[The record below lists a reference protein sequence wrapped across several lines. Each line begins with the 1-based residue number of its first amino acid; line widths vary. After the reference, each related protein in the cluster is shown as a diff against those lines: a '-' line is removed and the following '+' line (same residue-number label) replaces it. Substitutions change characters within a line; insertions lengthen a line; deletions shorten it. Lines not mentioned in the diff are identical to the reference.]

1 MTRNRYTWPVEIALR
16 GPFLTQSTSAGKS
29 GLDAVLAVDPQSNKY
44 QLPGTLIR
52 GRLRHALG
60 ELTDCEVIASSDVDA
75 WFGEGSDDARN
86 GPGRYDP
93 RRRRIHISD
102 FIGPPQVEKQPRTRI
117 RISPVTGAVW
127 LGMMQLIE
135 SPFSA
140 GEAVPFKGEVSAVCD
155 EDEANAFRQLMD
167 IGLRWNAAFG
177 ADTGIGFGQVQTVTI
192 DEPTVDHLAA
202 ATPTESNAT
211 EIWLAVEPQEPFVV
225 AKRRVTGNTFDSSEV
240 IPGAVLKG
248 MVADAIRQWTGHTDL
263 DVTHVGGA
271 FADLGTALGAITF
284 SHAFPSKIGE
294 RPVEP
299 PRSLVW
305 AGDNWCDALA
315 VEKSFLVK
323 VKVQGED
330 EIKARAP
337 AFATDWK
344 DNFLKMVRAEFGWP
358 TLKHDLR
365 VRTEIDRK
373 TRKAADQQLF
383 AYELIVP
390 DKECRWLAKV
400 DLSAVPEDRRAAVV
414 AQIEHL
420 CSNEFRNLGKTKAR
434 VRISLLKERPERASK
449 SKAQVDGLVAVT
461 LQTPA
466 LIGNP
471 TTIDMTEP
479 ESTLKNFYSDY
490 WKDVSG
496 GSLEL
501 VRFFASQSLA
511 GGYLAYR
518 FQPNKPY
525 RPFFL
530 TDTGSVFLLKVKDQ
544 GVADTCRD
552 EWNQR
557 GLPSGKWVQ
566 DNIGDDWKNNPFRR
580 EEGYG
585 EVAIDLDCH
594 VKKSPKEVFGSIE
607 EIGDE

>member
-1 MTRNRYTWPVEIALR
+1 MCEP
-16 GPFLTQSTSAGKS
+16 
-29 GLDAVLAVDPQSNKY
+29 DAVN
-44 QLPGTLIR
+44 
-52 GRLRHALG
+52 
-60 ELTDCEVIASSDVDA
+60 A
-75 WFGEGSDDARN
+75 WFGERSDDARN

-102 FIGPPQVEKQPRTRI
+102 FTGPPQVEKQPRTRI

-155 EDEANAFRQLMD
+155 EDEANAFRQLLD
-167 IGLRWNAAFG
+167 TGLRWNAAFG

-192 DEPTVDHLAA
+192 DEPKIDCIAA
-202 ATPTESNAT
+202 VTPTESDAT

-248 MVADAIRQWTGHTDL
+248 MVADAIRQWTGHSDA
-263 DVTHVGGA
+263 DVTNVGGP
-271 FADLGTALGAITF
+271 FAEIGAALGAITF
-284 SHAFPSKIGE
+284 SHAFPSINGK

-299 PRSLVW
+299 PRSLVGTGKKW
-305 AGDNWCDALA
+305 GDVLGMGKPC
-315 VEKSFLVK
+315 LVD
-323 VKVQGED
+323 G
-330 EIKARAP
+330 RAP

-344 DNFLKMVRAEFGWP
+344 DVPHATVREAFGWP

-373 TRKAADQQLF
+373 TRMAADQQLF
-383 AYELIVP
+383 AYEMIVP
-390 DKECRWLAKV
+390 EKGCQWLAKI
-400 DLSAVPEDRRAAVV
+400 DISAVAEARRAAVV
-414 AQIEHL
+414 AQVEHL

-434 VRISLLKERPERASK
+434 ARITRLEKPPEQAFASE
-449 SKAQVDGLVAVT
+449 AQSGYVAVT

-471 TTIDMTEP
+471 TTIHMAQP
-479 ESTLKNFYSDY
+479 EATLKQFYSDY
-490 WKDVSG
+490 WTDVSD
-496 GSLEL
+496 GSVEL
-501 VRFFASQSLA
+501 VRFYASQSLA
-511 GGYLAYR
+511 GGYLSYR
-518 FQPNKPY
+518 FQPGKPY

-552 EWNQR
+552 EWSQR
-557 GLPSGKWVQ
+557 GLPSGKWVRE
-566 DNIGDDWKNNPFRR
+566 NIGDDWKNNPFRR
-580 EEGYG
+580 EEG
-585 EVAIDLDCH
+585 
-594 VKKSPKEVFGSIE
+594 
-607 EIGDE
+607 